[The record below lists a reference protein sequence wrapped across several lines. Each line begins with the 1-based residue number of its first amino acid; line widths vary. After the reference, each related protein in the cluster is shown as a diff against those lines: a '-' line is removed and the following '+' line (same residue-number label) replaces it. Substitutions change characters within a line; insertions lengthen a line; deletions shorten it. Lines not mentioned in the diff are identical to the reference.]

1 MDIVSLFDT
10 LPGENAPRHL
20 PTDGTVYKYTWT
32 DDNYSDDWRAD
43 GYRSRNQGTGKRV
56 LKYDEVGLLKTF
68 FHVSFVS
75 FFLFI

>member
-20 PTDGTVYKYTWT
+20 PTDATVYKYTWT

-43 GYRSRNQGTGKRV
+43 GYRWRNQGTGKRV
-56 LKYDEVGLLKTF
+56 LKYDEVGHK
-68 FHVSFVS
+68 
-75 FFLFI
+75 